1 MERSTTVMRGEKIM
15 NHIFISYSKRDRD
28 RAQRLAE
35 TLRHQGLSVWWDD
48 HIPAGMP
55 FDEAIEQA
63 LKAARCV
70 VVLWSESSVK
80 SRWVREEAS
89 KGKDRGILVPV
100 LLDDVEIPIGFS
112 LIQAVRLTGWPT
124 AVAEAEFNK
133 LLQAI
138 HTVLQSSADSEEED
152 KAQPLRAL
160 YCPPR
165 PKSPTVAAFLSFLL
179 PGLGQMYLGQ
189 RKKGAFLFGLICLS
203 SLLTLGAGWVLGWL
217 TAIDAYLIGNRMK
230 QGFVVAPTEYCWQ
243 NGNTML
249 ALKSRRAY

>member
-1 MERSTTVMRGEKIM
+1 M
-15 NHIFISYSKRDRD
+15 NHIFISYSKRDRE

-35 TLRHQGLSVWWDD
+35 TLRHQGLAVWWDD
-48 HIPAGMP
+48 QIPAGTP
-55 FDEAIEQA
+55 FDEAIEKA

-89 KGKDRGILVPV
+89 KGKEREILVPV

-112 LIQAVRLTGWPT
+112 LIQAVRFTGWPT
-124 AVAEAEFNK
+124 ALAEAEFNK

-138 HTVLQSSADSEEED
+138 HAVLQGNTDSD
-152 KAQPLRAL
+152 KKEMVHAPRAL
-160 YCPPR
+160 HHSPR
-165 PKSPTVAAFLSFLL
+165 TKSPTIAAFLSFLL

-189 RKKGAFLFGLICLS
+189 RKKGAFLFGLVCLS
-203 SLLTLGAGWVLGWL
+203 SVLTLGAGWVLGWL

-230 QGFVVAPTEYCWQ
+230 QGFLVDPTEYCWQ
-243 NGNTML
+243 SGGNTML
-249 ALKSRRAY
+249 ALKSKRAY